1 MMEILKRRN
10 TRTIILMLILAA
22 VSLILYG
29 RALGHQFLINWDDR
43 QYVLDNV
50 YIRGITLGNIKN
62 AFTSFYIGNY
72 APLHLISY
80 MFDYQVWGLKS
91 SGFILTNILLHTLNG
106 LLFYHLLSRLA
117 GERVWTFPAV
127 LIFLLHPVQVESV
140 VWISQRKNLLAMLF
154 FLAALIFY
162 QIFRANSEKYPVRYY
177 FLSLG
182 AFLLAILAKS
192 VVVILPLVLLLLDLN
207 YLVKRE
213 WRRLIIDMIPFLI
226 ISVVFSL
233 VAVQS
238 QELQFQGGRTS
249 WHGGSPYATFLTML
263 TVMVSYLRLL
273 IWPSQLSAFYDVPI
287 STSFDM
293 HTVIPSLVCLLL
305 LAAGVLIY
313 KRKRELFFWYALFF
327 IGLIPVS
334 QVVPIVTLINDR
346 YLYFPMLGAAPFLA
360 LIAFGDAEWSS
371 FQFNKRTVAGLLV
384 LTAFIGVWTFFS
396 FQRVGVWENSA
407 TLWGDA
413 AEKSPRIALVHDSY
427 GEGLLEQG
435 KLDDAIV
442 QFKIALNLQ
451 GRWDNSKPD
460 QGEMNSR
467 ANTHNNL
474 GTAYGMKWMTDAA
487 IEQFNAAI
495 SLNPGFAK
503 AYYNLGNGLMQKGD
517 YGEAL
522 RCFETA
528 VRLEPANPVLVN
540 QLMRTRELLMQKG
553 G

>member
-1 MMEILKRRN
+1 MMEILKRLK
-10 TRTIILMLILAA
+10 TRTIILILILAA
-22 VSLILYG
+22 VSVALYG

-43 QYVLDNV
+43 QYVLDNI
-50 YIRGITLGNIKN
+50 YIRGFTLENIKN
-62 AFTSFYIGNY
+62 AFTTFYIGNY

-80 MFDYQVWGLKS
+80 MFDYQVWGLKA
-91 SGFILTNILLHTLNG
+91 SGFIFTNILLHTLNTI
-106 LLFYHLLSRLA
+106 LFFYFLRKMA
-117 GERVWTFPAV
+117 GEKVWTFPAA

-140 VWISQRKNLLAMLF
+140 VWVSQRKNLLAMLF

-162 QIFRANSEKYPVRYY
+162 QIFRANSVKHPVRYY
-177 FLSLG
+177 VLSLG
-182 AFLLAILAKS
+182 AFLLAILTKS
-192 VVVILPLVLLLLDLN
+192 VVVILPLVLLLLDL
-207 YLVKRE
+207 LCKEKRDFK
-213 WRRLIIDMIPFLI
+213 RIIVNKLPFI
-226 ISVVFSL
+226 IIAVVFSL

-249 WHGGSPYATFLTML
+249 WHGGSPFATFLTML

-287 STSFDM
+287 SRSLDV
-293 HTVIPSLVCLLL
+293 HTVFPALACLLL
-305 LAAGVLIY
+305 LAAGALIY
-313 KRKRELFFWYALFF
+313 NRKRELFFWYALFF

-334 QVVPIVTLINDR
+334 QVVPIVTLMNDR
-346 YLYFPMLGAAPFLA
+346 YLYFPMIGAAPFFAIL
-360 LIAFGDAEWSS
+360 AFGDQEWGR
-371 FQFNKRTVAGLLV
+371 FQLNTRTVTGLLV

-396 FQRVGVWENSA
+396 IHRVGVWENSV

-413 AEKSPRIALVHDSY
+413 VKKVPRIALVHDSY

-435 KLDDAIV
+435 KLDEAIV
-442 QFKIALNLQ
+442 QFKISLNQQ
-451 GRWDNSKPD
+451 GRWDKSKSD

-474 GTAYGMKWMTDAA
+474 GTAYGMKGMTDAA

-503 AYYNLGNGLMQKGD
+503 AYYNLGNGLMQKGRFSD
-517 YGEAL
+517 AL

-528 VRLEPANPVLVN
+528 VRLEPANSVLVN

-553 G
+553 W

>member
-1 MMEILKRRN
+1 MEILKRRK
-10 TRTIILMLILAA
+10 TRTIILVLILAA
-22 VSLILYG
+22 VSLTLYG

-80 MFDYQVWGLKS
+80 MFDYQVWGLKA
-91 SGFILTNILLHTLNG
+91 SGFIFTNIILHTLNG
-106 LLFYHLLSRLA
+106 LLFYHLLRRLA
-117 GERVWTFPAV
+117 GERVWTFPAA

-140 VWISQRKNLLAMLF
+140 VWVSQRKNLLAMLF

-162 QIFRANSEKYPVRYY
+162 QIFRANSVKHPVRYY
-177 FLSLG
+177 VLSLLS
-182 AFLLAILAKS
+182 FLLAILTKS
-192 VVVILPLVLLLLDLN
+192 VVVILPLVLLLLDL
-207 YLVKRE
+207 LCQEKRDFK
-213 WRRLIIDMIPFLI
+213 RIIVDKLPFI
-226 ISVVFSL
+226 IIAVVFSL

-263 TVMVSYLRLL
+263 TVMVSYLRIL

-287 STSFDM
+287 TTSFDT
-293 HTVIPSLVCLLL
+293 HTVFPSLLCLLL
-305 LAAGVLIY
+305 LVAGVLIY

-334 QVVPIVTLINDR
+334 QVVPIVTLMNDR
-346 YLYFPMLGAAPFLA
+346 YLYFPMLGAAPFFAIL
-360 LIAFGDAEWSS
+360 AFGDQEWSCL
-371 FQFNKRTVAGLLV
+371 QFNTRTAAGLLV
-384 LTAFIGVWTFFS
+384 LTAFIGAWTFFS
-396 FQRVGVWENSA
+396 YRRVGVWENSE

-413 AEKSPRIALVHDSY
+413 AKKSPRIALVHDSY
-427 GEGLLEQG
+427 GEGLMEQG
-435 KLDDAIV
+435 SLDEAIV
-442 QFKIALNLQ
+442 QFKVALNQ
-451 GRWDNSKPD
+451 EGRLDNGKSD

-474 GTAYGMKWMTDAA
+474 GTAYGMKGMTDAA
-487 IEQFNAAI
+487 IAEFSEAI
-495 SLNPGFAK
+495 RLNPGFAK

-517 YGEAL
+517 YNEAL

-528 VRLEPANPVLVN
+528 ARLEPANPVLVN
-540 QLMRTRELLMQKG
+540 QLMRTRELLGRPG